1 MQNILKRESLRRDGG
16 SRRRRS
22 GITGNIQDL
31 ALPDMV
37 QMLVIGMKTACVSLR
52 AGRRRGKIWFENGTP
67 RHAACGELQGEPA
80 FFEMVRWQSGQ
91 FVIQHGVKSEQST
104 LKRDGMFLLM
114 EGLRLMD
121 EDAKNEAP
129 AAS

>member
-1 MQNILKRESLRRDGG
+1 
-16 SRRRRS
+16 
-22 GITGNIQDL
+22 
-31 ALPDMV
+31 
-37 QMLVIGMKTACVSLR
+37 
-52 AGRRRGKIWFENGTP
+52 
-67 RHAACGELQGEPA
+67 
-80 FFEMVRWQSGQ
+80 MVRWQSGQ

-121 EDAKNEAP
+121 EDAKSEAP